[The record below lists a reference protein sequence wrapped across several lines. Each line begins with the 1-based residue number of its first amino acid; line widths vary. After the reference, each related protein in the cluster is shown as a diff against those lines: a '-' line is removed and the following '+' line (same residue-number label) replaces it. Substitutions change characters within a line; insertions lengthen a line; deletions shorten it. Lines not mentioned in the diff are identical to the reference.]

1 MARGAPGPPR
11 RRTREPPAR
20 RSCTGT
26 GAASHPAP
34 DGAPAD
40 TPSTRPRRV
49 RTERRGPHAARLPD
63 GVGGTY
69 REVMTSLGGVE
80 MVDWNLAVA
89 TASRLVRPG
98 PEVSR
103 DEARAAVAELRRH
116 AKASEEHVR
125 GFTGMASEA
134 APGAET
140 PVLVVDRP
148 GWVRANAA
156 GFRELLT
163 PLLDKVADRRSG
175 APGGAVLGA
184 VGGKVTGVEV
194 GVLLSFLASRV
205 LGQYETFAPPSRDL
219 PGAPDGGGRLLL
231 VAPNI
236 VHVERELDVDPHDFR
251 LWVCLHEETHRTQF
265 AAVPWLRDH
274 IESEIQAFLAETEM
288 DPSTLLERLRD
299 AAQSLGGG
307 RGPGDAEPDTGEGA
321 GSGADTQAGT
331 RPDASTGGA
340 GEGRG
345 SFVELVQTPAQRE
358 ILGRLTA
365 VMSLLEG
372 HADYVMDGVGP
383 QVVPSVSEIR
393 EKFQKRRATGAG
405 RLDQVLRKLLGLDA
419 KLRQYRE
426 GERFVRSVVDEVGM
440 DGFNRVWTSPNTL
453 PTKAELTRPA
463 DWVAR
468 VRP

>member
-1 MARGAPGPPR
+1 
-11 RRTREPPAR
+11 
-20 RSCTGT
+20 
-26 GAASHPAP
+26 
-34 DGAPAD
+34 
-40 TPSTRPRRV
+40 
-49 RTERRGPHAARLPD
+49 
-63 GVGGTY
+63 
-69 REVMTSLGGVE
+69 MTSLGGVE

-89 TASRLVRPG
+89 TATRLVRPG

-103 DEARAAVAELRRH
+103 EGARAVVSELRRH

-125 GFTGMASEA
+125 GFTRMQPDRPSESD
-134 APGAET
+134 T

-148 GWVRANAA
+148 GWVRANVA
-156 GFRELLT
+156 GFRELLS
-163 PLLDKVADRRSG
+163 PLLEKVQERRSG
-175 APGGAVLGA
+175 SPGGAVLGA

-194 GVLLSFLASRV
+194 GMLLSFLASRV
-205 LGQYETFAPPSRDL
+205 LGQYETFAPATREL
-219 PGAPDGGGRLLL
+219 PGGADGSGRLLL

-236 VHVERELDVDPHDFR
+236 VHVERELEVDPHDFR

-274 IESEIQAFLAETEM
+274 IQGEIQSFLGETDM
-288 DPSTLLERLRD
+288 DPSTLLERLRE
-299 AAQSLGGG
+299 AAQSLSGS
-307 RGPGDAEPDTGEGA
+307 RAQSAEGTEQTAETERA
-321 GSGADTQAGT
+321 GIA
-331 RPDASTGGA
+331 
-340 GEGRG
+340 
-345 SFVELVQTPAQRE
+345 ELVQTPTQRE

-383 QVVPSVSEIR
+383 EVVPSVAEIR

-405 RLDQVLRKLLGLDA
+405 RLDQALRKLLGLDA

-426 GERFVRSVVDEVGM
+426 GERFVRAVVEDLGM

-453 PTKAELTRPA
+453 PTKSEISRPA

-468 VRP
+468 MRS